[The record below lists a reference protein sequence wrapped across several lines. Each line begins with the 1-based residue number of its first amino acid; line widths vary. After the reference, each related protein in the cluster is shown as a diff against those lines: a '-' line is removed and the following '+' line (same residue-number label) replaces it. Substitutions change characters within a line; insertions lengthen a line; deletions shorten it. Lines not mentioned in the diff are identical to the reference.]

1 MMTPDYFIYYFRV
14 VSYYTK
20 VRTKLLSKVIDSP
33 TLLAYYSYCID
44 ALSSDGKRQ
53 GALGRTGLR
62 RCGSRTRKGCRSHIP
77 SHRRAGEATGRA
89 RGSQGAAG
97 SLANGG
103 DVGSR
108 GSTLLERW
116 RRDRRSTLP
125 ETESGVSDLARSAR
139 QRAERSD

>member
-1 MMTPDYFIYYFRV
+1 MTPDYFIYYFRV

-62 RCGSRTRKGCRSHIP
+62 RCGSRTRKGCRVTLRHVDAP
-77 SHRRAGEATGRA
+77 EARQAERAAAQVRRARWQAAETWGRA
-89 RGSQGAAG
+89 
-97 SLANGG
+97 
-103 DVGSR
+103 
-108 GSTLLERW
+108 
-116 RRDRRSTLP
+116 RSTLP
-125 ETESGVSDLARSAR
+125 EGGVAGLARSAR
-139 QRAERSD
+139 QRAEEAIETCDIFRDS